1 MEEGMRRR
9 DLLKAALSA
18 PFLPLAVSWS
28 MRAKAGATLLPRVRP
43 GDAGWPEPAQW
54 DALKAQVGGRLIK
67 PASPFVEG
75 GAAAEEAL
83 KYLRNPYYLG
93 DQPGLT
99 ETSGWFGAWTS
110 QPSQYAVVAENTN
123 DVAAAVDFARKHRLR
138 LVVKGGGHSYQGTSN
153 APDSL
158 LVWTRHMRQIQ
169 HHTAF
174 VGQACENREAPC
186 PAVSLGAGCVWMDA
200 YHAVT
205 TLGGR
210 YVQGGGCP
218 TVGVAG
224 LVQSGG
230 FGHFSKTFGTAA
242 SNLLEAELVTAD
254 GQIRIVNACSHP
266 DLFWALKGGGGGTF
280 GVVTR
285 ITLRTFDL
293 PRFFG
298 GVGGDI
304 RASSGDAYRA
314 LIARFLE
321 FYQSQLFNP
330 HWGEHVT
337 LGKNNVLSF
346 TMMFQDLD
354 TAAVESTWAPFLDWV
369 RARKEY
375 SFDNHVN
382 VLTVPAQHLWD
393 GPYFKKHF
401 PGHMRFDD
409 RPGAQDWRAYWDGE
423 QNEAAWFI
431 HGYRSAW
438 LSEALLHSDH
448 RERLVEALFDAS
460 RTRYVELYFGKGLAG
475 GPTDARVRTQN
486 TAMNPQVLDAFAL
499 AILGADGD
507 PAFPDMPGAKI
518 DADQARSDVHDLDQA
533 MAALYRLNPDAGSYV
548 SESDYFLRDWQS
560 RFWGA
565 NYARLVA
572 IKQRYDPNG
581 LFVVH
586 HGVGSEAWGADGFAP
601 VQHS

>member
-1 MEEGMRRR
+1 MRRR

-18 PFLPLAVSWS
+18 PFLSLAASWS
-28 MRAKAGATLLPRVRP
+28 LRAQPGMKPLSRVRP
-43 GDAGWPEPAQW
+43 GDANWPGPEQW
-54 DALKAQVGGRLIK
+54 DALKAQVSGRLIV
-67 PASPFVEG
+67 PESPFVEG
-75 GAAAEEAL
+75 DAAAEEAL

-110 QPSQYAVVAENTN
+110 QPSRYAVVAENAN
-123 DVAAAVDFARKHRLR
+123 DVVAAVNFARKHRLR

-169 HHTAF
+169 HHAAF
-174 VGQACENREAPC
+174 VGQGCEGHEAPC
-186 PAVSLGAGCVWMDA
+186 PAVTLGAGCVWMDA

-254 GQIRIVNACSHP
+254 GQIRIANAHSHP

-285 ITLRTFDL
+285 VTLRTFDL
-293 PRFFG
+293 PTFFG
-298 GVGGDI
+298 AVGGRI
-304 RASSGDAYRA
+304 RASSSEAYRV

-321 FYQSQLFNP
+321 FYESQLFNP
-330 HWGEHVT
+330 HWGEHIT
-337 LGKNNVLSF
+337 LGHNNVL
-346 TMMFQDLD
+346 DLTVMLQGLD
-354 TAAVESTWAPFLDWV
+354 ATTVESTWSSFLEWV
-369 RARKEY
+369 RSRKVY
-375 SFDNHVN
+375 SFDSPVN
-382 VLTVPAQHLWD
+382 VVTVPAQHLWD
-393 GPYFKKHF
+393 AAYFKAHL

-409 RPGAQDWRAYWDGE
+409 RPGAPEWRAYWDGE
-423 QNEAAWFI
+423 QYEAAWFI

-438 LSEALLHSDH
+438 LSAALLQPGH
-448 RERLVEALFDAS
+448 RERLADALFDAS
-460 RTRYVELYFGKGLAG
+460 RARFVELYFGKGLAG
-475 GPTDARVRTQN
+475 GPSDALLRTRE

-499 AILGADGD
+499 AILGAGGD
-507 PAFPDMPGAKI
+507 PAFPNMPDAKK
-518 DADQARSDVHDLDQA
+518 DVNVARSDVHALDQA

-560 RFWGA
+560 RFWG
-565 NYARLVA
+565 NHYARLFA
-572 IKQRYDPNG
+572 IKQRYDPDG

-586 HGVGSEAWGADGFAP
+586 HGVGSEAWSVDGFTP
-601 VQHS
+601 VASTRQR